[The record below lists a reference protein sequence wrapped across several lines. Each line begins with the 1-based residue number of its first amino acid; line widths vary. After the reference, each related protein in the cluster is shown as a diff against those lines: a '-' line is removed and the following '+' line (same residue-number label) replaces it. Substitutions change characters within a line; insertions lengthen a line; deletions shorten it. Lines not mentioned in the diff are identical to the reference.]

1 VEKEGLVLL
10 AEAIGQLDDEYAIM
24 GFSSRGRKMVDLYLI
39 KDFGDDFSDQVC
51 SRIGGIE
58 PLDYTRLGAA
68 LRHATEHLAAR
79 PAAAKLIVLLSDG
92 RPYDM
97 GYGDM
102 RYATEDT
109 KMALAEARRL
119 NVNAFCI
126 TVDPKGSDYLDDLF
140 GTYRYTVIQHVEHLP
155 TTLPRI
161 YRNLTV

>member
-1 VEKEGLVLL
+1 
-10 AEAIGQLDDEYAIM
+10 
-24 GFSSRGRKMVDLYLI
+24 
-39 KDFGDDFSDQVC
+39 
-51 SRIGGIE
+51 
-58 PLDYTRLGAA
+58 
-68 LRHATEHLAAR
+68 
-79 PAAAKLIVLLSDG
+79 
-92 RPYDM
+92 M